1 MAVLANERR
10 DVMSICW
17 YGVPDVRGQYS
28 WRPFFK
34 MYMNRVEGGQIHFFY
49 SRGFFIADL

>member
-49 SRGFFIADL
+49 SGGFFIADL